1 MSRSVCGTRRDLS
14 QNKLSGEIPSAFSA
28 MTALVALCARSQP
41 LLWTARTIR
50 VVRHRELS
58 ENALG
63 GELPEGFS
71 ALKDLEFLCA
81 GRTLPRALPDRRA
94 AHAWIDGDAGPST
107 TIISA
112 APCRRRSAHARSCGL
127 CKSALTLHIL
137 GSGSR
142 RDAVQKLR

>member
-1 MSRSVCGTRRDLS
+1 MSRSACGARRDLS

-58 ENALG
+58 QNALG
-63 GELPEGFS
+63 GGLPEGFS

-81 GRTLPRALPDRRA
+81 
-94 AHAWIDGDAGPST
+94 S
-107 TIISA
+107 
-112 APCRRRSAHARSCGL
+112 RRRLIVGL
-127 CKSALTLHIL
+127 RMHGLTVIQ
-137 GSGSR
+137 GR
-142 RDAVQKLR
+142 QQQ